1 NFMAMTNEQFDEM
14 VKRLEILARN
24 APAKYRFRVTLLA
37 LLGYAY
43 IALILAVLLSL
54 FVLLFSL
61 MWSQG
66 KFNFVGVKVGWILL
80 VLAWVVLQSLWVR
93 LLPPE
98 GFELTRAEAP
108 RLFEL
113 IEEIT
118 HALNAPRIHHVLFVD
133 FFNAAVA
140 QVPRFGFFGGYR
152 NYLLLGLPVMQAT
165 TPAQFRSM
173 LAHELGHLS
182 GNHGRFS
189 GWIYRLRLTWGQL
202 LARLESEQ
210 RWGSF
215 LFTRFLNWYAPYFQA
230 YSFVLARTHEYE
242 ADEAAARLTG
252 AQNVA
257 ETLIDI
263 RLKGSYL
270 EENYWPDVYRHTETE
285 PRPIGGVYAN
295 LSHALGRPL
304 PPDTVTRR
312 LNLALAERTNS
323 DDTHPALA
331 DRLRALGYMSREG
344 GDDEGGDWAKL
355 YQPAPVE
362 QSAADFY
369 LGQHAQTLVS
379 QFESVWQQG
388 VAEQWSERHSH
399 VLRSRQTLAALEEKA
414 QSGALHF
421 DEAWTRAALAA
432 ELRTPAE
439 AIPLLRDV
447 LSLRPGHA
455 EANFL
460 LGQLLL
466 GQNDRAGV
474 AHLEQA
480 SARDPDMLIPACQ
493 VLFAYFTA
501 EGQPHEAE
509 RYREHAQNFFA
520 RLEEAEP
527 ERAKISSAE
536 ELIPHQVAP
545 AEVERLRGQLSPFPE
560 IKTAY
565 LAQKRLEKF
574 PERPLYVLGIVTN
587 APWYALNRDDSNRQL
602 INEIVSQVSFTGETL
617 VVVLD
622 GGYKKLLKGFRRLE
636 GSQIFP

>member
-1 NFMAMTNEQFDEM
+1 MAMTNEKFDEM
-14 VKRLEILARN
+14 VKRLEILAKN
-24 APAKYRFRVTLLA
+24 EPAKYRFRVALLA

-43 IALILAVLLSL
+43 IGLVLAVLIFL
-54 FVLLFSL
+54 FVLLFGVA
-61 MWSQG
+61 WKNG
-66 KFNFVGVKVGWILL
+66 RFNFFVGKIGWVLL
-80 VLAWVVLQSLWVR
+80 VLAWIVLRSLWIK
-93 LLPPE
+93 LLPPD

-108 RLFEL
+108 RLFDL
-113 IEEIT
+113 IEELT
-118 HALNAPRIHHVLFVD
+118 HALNAPRIHHVLFVN

-152 NYLLLGLPVMQAT
+152 NYLQLGLPAMQAT

-210 RWGSF
+210 HWGAF
-215 LFTRFLNWYAPYFQA
+215 LFTKFLNWYAPYFQA

-252 AQNVA
+252 VQNAA
-257 ETLIDI
+257 ETLIET
-263 RLKGSYL
+263 RLKAGYL
-270 EENYWPDVYRHTETE
+270 EENYWPEVYRQAESE
-285 PRPIGGVYAN
+285 PRPIPGVYAN
-295 LSHALGRPL
+295 LPRALGQPL
-304 PPDTVTRR
+304 PPDSVARQ

-331 DRLRALGYMSREG
+331 DRLRAIGYPPPED
-344 GDDEGGDWAKL
+344 GDDWTTR
-355 YQPAPVE
+355 YQPAPVVE
-362 QSAADFY
+362 SAADYY
-369 LGQHAQTLVS
+369 LGQHAQTLVA
-379 QFESVWQQG
+379 QFEREWQEG
-388 VAEQWSERHSH
+388 IAEQWGERHNYVS
-399 VLRSRQTLAALEEKA
+399 RARQTLDTLEEKA
-414 QSGALHF
+414 RSGALNF
-421 DEAWTRAALAA
+421 EEAWTRAALAA
-432 ELRTPAE
+432 ELRTPEE
-439 AIPLLRDV
+439 AIPLLRDA
-447 LSLRPGHA
+447 LSLRPDHA

-480 SARDPDMLIPACQ
+480 SARNPDMLIPACQ

-509 RYREHAQNFFA
+509 RYREHAQKFFA

-527 ERAKISSAE
+527 ERAGIGSAE
-536 ELIPHQVAP
+536 ELIPHEAAP
-545 AEVERLRGQLSPFPE
+545 AEVERLRGQLSPFPQ

-574 PERPLYVLGIVTN
+574 PEKPLYVLGIVTN
-587 APWYALNRDDSNRQL
+587 APWYQFNRTKSNQQL
-602 INEIVSQVSFTGETL
+602 INEIVSQVSFPGETL
-617 VVVLD
+617 VVILD
-622 GGYKKLLKGFRRLE
+622 EGYKKLGKGFRRLE